1 MLLRFLSSS
10 FPTMSLATAAL
21 VNGQGRH
28 WRMSLKH
35 SLFRAA
41 GGTVRTRLSYSV
53 LNSLVAGLRPI
64 LKFYCQ

>member
-1 MLLRFLSSS
+1 
-10 FPTMSLATAAL
+10 MSLATAAL